1 MPRNKQRHRD
11 HLTVGFPWLSD
22 GLAEKIVGNLSDA
35 DLSLLREELREA
47 EIVTR
52 RHFARHLSQTAEQTR
67 TQILTAYSEALGS

>member
-1 MPRNKQRHRD
+1 MPKDKQRYCEL
-11 HLTVGFPWLSD
+11 LTVGFPWLSSE
-22 GLAEKIVGNLSDA
+22 LAEKIVSKLSDS
-35 DLSLLREELREA
+35 DLKRLCDELAEA

>member
-1 MPRNKQRHRD
+1 MPRNKQRHLES
-11 HLTVGFPWLSD
+11 LTSGFPWLSC
-22 GLAEKIVGNLSDA
+22 GLAKKIVGKLSDA
-35 DLSLLREELREA
+35 DLLLLQEELKEA